1 MVDFT
6 VRQWDISAKI
16 LTLKQDIGILL
27 NKVSETQSDQQQA
40 IESEDYE
47 KADSLDMKIKQ
58 TKKLVEAKEY
68 QIRQLD
74 ENNQTQEVM
83 KADKLQELSELMH
96 KSISKVDNIRERQ
109 TSEMNAY
116 KSAEDIAIEEK
127 KKRMHYEQIRIQEE
141 RKDLDEK
148 KLVVDQLLGEIDKK
162 VYNDTKSQHQEKA
175 KLDEMIEDIN
185 RDIEELMRVLDR
197 KKKEKE
203 MLNLE
208 KQVHEHKID
217 EARMKYGDQIQEH
230 QGTKDV
236 LVSKIS
242 LNDSENTTWLQDK
255 LELEEYEAHFT
266 QQIANFKSEFKSL
279 DEMEQ
284 YLRFNSIEID

>member
-1 MVDFT
+1 
-6 VRQWDISAKI
+6 
-16 LTLKQDIGILL
+16 
-27 NKVSETQSDQQQA
+27 
-40 IESEDYE
+40 
-47 KADSLDMKIKQ
+47 
-58 TKKLVEAKEY
+58 
-68 QIRQLD
+68 
-74 ENNQTQEVM
+74 
-83 KADKLQELSELMH
+83 
-96 KSISKVDNIRERQ
+96 
-109 TSEMNAY
+109 MNAY

-148 KLVVDQLLGEIDKK
+148 KSVVDQLLGEIDKK